1 MVYPADFMLVASAN
15 PCPCGYAM
23 HPKKTC
29 TCNPNQIVKYQKRVS
44 GPILDRID
52 LHISVMPV
60 DASEFSGN
68 QKNSEFL
75 EPSEKIKQR
84 VIFVRQKQEARF
96 ANEPIHSNSQ
106 MKNSHI
112 KKYCQLPKEVEQ
124 ILTQAAAK
132 FQLSARSYMKM
143 IKVSRTIADL
153 EGAEEIG
160 ISHMAEALQYKPR
173 SHETA

>member
-1 MVYPADFMLVASAN
+1 MLVASAN
-15 PCPCGYAM
+15 PCPCGFAM

-29 TCNPNQIVKYQKRVS
+29 TCGPNQIAKYQKRIS

-60 DASEFSGN
+60 DTAEFADN

-75 EPSEKIKQR
+75 EPSAKIKER
-84 VIFVRQKQEARF
+84 VIAAREKQKARF
-96 ANEPIHSNSQ
+96 IEEAIFSNSQ
-106 MKNSHI
+106 MKNTHV
-112 KKYCQLPKEVEQ
+112 KKYCKLPKDVEA
-124 ILTQAAAK
+124 ILTQAAQK

-153 EGAEEIG
+153 DNSDEITVA
-160 ISHMAEALQYKPR
+160 HMAEALQYKPK
-173 SHETA
+173 SYESA